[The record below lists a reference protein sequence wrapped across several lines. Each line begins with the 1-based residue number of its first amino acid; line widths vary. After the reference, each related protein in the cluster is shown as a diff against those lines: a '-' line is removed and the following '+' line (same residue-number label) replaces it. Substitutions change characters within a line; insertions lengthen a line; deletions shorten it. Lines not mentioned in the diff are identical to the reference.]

1 MNEERWHNFAK
12 EKPSEDMEGRNFI
25 VSNGH
30 YEKIATW
37 CGYWENEPFMGDRL
51 CDEVVRWKFY
61 FTPEEEKANEATHTE
76 PKPMKCD
83 ELKKVE
89 GKENAEL
96 KAELDEKDK
105 DIAYWREEYDKET
118 QLTDALKEEIESL
131 KASHYA
137 ESVDEG
143 MENRKLK
150 RALWLTRALRARDI
164 QRWWI
169 SATCAPITER
179 ACNVWKNVER
189 KCRAKAEEYK

>member
-1 MNEERWHNFAK
+1 
-12 EKPSEDMEGRNFI
+12 
-25 VSNGH
+25 
-30 YEKIATW
+30 
-37 CGYWENEPFMGDRL
+37 MGDRL

-61 FTPEEEKANEATHTE
+61 FTPEEEKANEATRTE
-76 PKPMKCD
+76 PKAD
-83 ELKKVE
+83 EVDAAI
-89 GKENAEL
+89 AEL
-96 KAELDEKDK
+96 KAENERLKKQSSCTFSDDSLRVRQLKRKIADNSEKILELQKALDVALSEVYSLLDK
-105 DIAYWREEYDKET
+105 
-118 QLTDALKEEIESL
+118 IESP

-137 ESVDEG
+137 EMVDAG